1 MGDTDA
7 GVLVLRS
14 EVVGAVIE
22 DGAVLLNLETNDF
35 YEVNNTGWAILQLFE
50 GGATRDQ
57 VMHHCEQWGAPAN
70 DVAVSTFLDTV
81 VSNALV
87 IPSEWPAATAEVTL
101 ATAWSAP
108 TIEKAPEALQRIVRS
123 PFDPTLPLAE

>member
-1 MGDTDA
+1 
-7 GVLVLRS
+7 
-14 EVVGAVIE
+14 
-22 DGAVLLNLETNDF
+22 
-35 YEVNNTGWAILQLFE
+35 
-50 GGATRDQ
+50 
-57 VMHHCEQWGAPAN
+57 MHHCRQWGAPAN
-70 DVAVSTFLDTV
+70 DVAVSTFLDAV

-101 ATAWSAP
+101 ATAWLAP